1 MQAQEAMSEPEQSGN
16 ARSRKL
22 HSRHRVTDP
31 APGVPCGPAGTLRKR
46 TGINHKLASR

>member
-1 MQAQEAMSEPEQSGN
+1 MQAQEALSPPEQSGN

-22 HSRHRVTDP
+22 HSRYGGTDP
-31 APGVPCGPAGTLRKR
+31 AFGVPCAPAGTLRKR